1 MSLTKIIR
9 VKIQFILSLSLVA
22 FLLASCESNSSKK
35 SDVNETNVEPKKN
48 LVDDY
53 PPMTDDGF
61 VNAVIEIPAGTVEKW
76 EVDKASGDLELEH
89 MDGKPRII
97 NYLGYPANYGM
108 IPRTY
113 LPKELGGDGDPLDVL
128 ILGRPLERGS
138 AVACKVIGV
147 LVLLDRGEQDDK
159 LIAVQKGS
167 KLSHINDI
175 ETLKSEYKGIT
186 EIIEMWFSN
195 YKGPNKMVSKGF
207 ANREQAMEI
216 LNTSISAYNKK

>member
-1 MSLTKIIR
+1 M
-9 VKIQFILSLSLVA
+9 KIQLTLTA
-22 FLLASCESNSSKK
+22 FLIALLMASCESNSTEKSEVQDLSIEQKK
-35 SDVNETNVEPKKN
+35 H

-53 PPMTDDGF
+53 APLTEDGF

-76 EVDKASGDLELEH
+76 EVDKASGDLKLEH
-89 MDGKPRII
+89 IDGKPRII

-128 ILGRPLERGS
+128 VLGKPLERGS
-138 AVACKVIGV
+138 TVACKIIGV

-175 ETLKSEYKGIT
+175 KTLKSEYKGTT
-186 EIIEMWFSN
+186 EIIKTWFDN
-195 YKGPNKMVSKGF
+195 YKGPNKMEAKGF
-207 ANREQAMEI
+207 GNREQAMEI
-216 LNTSISAYNKK
+216 LNTSIAAYDKK

>member
-1 MSLTKIIR
+1 M
-9 VKIQFILSLSLVA
+9 KIQFILSIFLVVL
-22 FLLASCESNSSKK
+22 LLASCESNSPEK
-35 SDVNETNVEPKKN
+35 SDVDETNLEPKKH

-53 PPMTDDGF
+53 APMTDDGF

-89 MDGKPRII
+89 VDGEPRII

-128 ILGRPLERGS
+128 VLGKPLERGS
-138 AVACKVIGV
+138 TVACKIIGV

-167 KLSHINDI
+167 KFSHINDI
-175 ETLKSEYKGIT
+175 ETLKSEYSGIT
-186 EIIEMWFSN
+186 EIIEMWFTN
-195 YKGPNKMVSKGF
+195 YKGPNKMESKGF

-216 LNTSISAYNKK
+216 LNTSIAAYDKK